1 MSQSYTPRATA
12 FALAA
17 VITLSLMASLDTLA
31 VTEHAGAQL
40 AASCATATT
49 VTAVAQPGRNG

>member
-17 VITLSLMASLDTLA
+17 AITLSLMASLDALA
-31 VTEHAGAQL
+31 VSEHAGAQL
-40 AASCATATT
+40 AASCAAATT
-49 VTAVAQPGRNG
+49 FTAQSQPGRNG